1 MNKYTDYFHLL
12 DVDQDTGKEGIKKAF
27 MTKALLFHPDKAKTA
42 AEKKSFTKIYEDLQN
57 AYRILTNDSSRRQYL
72 DANRK
77 TNLDLVR
84 EERDVTYHTK
94 KIERVEPVAPIAP
107 SEPVK
112 QKDIESY
119 ILKREQET
127 NNIKNYI
134 EDTSEH
140 KTVALEIYQ
149 NPFGLELAEYA
160 PITLEGLPKEGKPMA
175 HLITGNDITGT
186 GEFGYDGK
194 DRPDF
199 QIRLKKI
206 QDERVITAV
215 EYKIEPS
222 EIEQAYGEL
231 FAPSLTE
238 GLTKR

>member
-12 DVDQDTGKEGIKKAF
+12 DVDLNTSKEGIKKGF
-27 MTKALLFHPDKAKTA
+27 MIKALLFHPDKAKTA

-57 AYRILTNDSSRRQYL
+57 AYRILTNDASRRQYL

-84 EERDVTYHTK
+84 EDRDVTYHIK
-94 KIERVEPVAPIAP
+94 KIERVEPVAP

-112 QKDIESY
+112 QRDIENY
-119 ILKREQET
+119 LLKREQET
-127 NNIKNYI
+127 NNIKSYI

-140 KTVALEIYQ
+140 KTIALEIYQ
-149 NPFGLELAEYA
+149 NPFGFELSEYA
-160 PITLEGLPKEGKPMA
+160 PISLEGLPKEGKSMA

-186 GEFGYDGK
+186 GEFGYDESN
-194 DRPDF
+194 RPDF

-206 QDERVITAV
+206 QAERTLGTVAV

-231 FAPSLTE
+231 FAPSSIE
-238 GLTKR
+238 GLTKM

>member
-12 DVDQDTGKEGIKKAF
+12 DVDLDTGKEGIKKAF

-84 EERDVTYHTK
+84 EDRDVTYHIK
-94 KIERVEPVAPIAP
+94 KIEPVAPVEHI
-107 SEPVK
+107 EPVK
-112 QKDIESY
+112 QRDIENY
-119 ILKREQET
+119 LLKREQET
-127 NNIKNYI
+127 NNIKSYI

-160 PITLEGLPKEGKPMA
+160 PITLEGLPKEGKSMA

-186 GEFGYDGK
+186 GEFGYDGNN
-194 DRPDF
+194 RPDF
-199 QIRLKKI
+199 QTCLKKI
-206 QDERVITAV
+206 QAERAITAV

-231 FAPSLTE
+231 FAPSSIE
-238 GLTKR
+238 GLTKM

>member
-1 MNKYTDYFHLL
+1 MNNKFTDYFHLL
-12 DVDQDTGKEGIKKAF
+12 DVDLNTSKEGIKKAF

-57 AYRILTNDSSRRQYL
+57 AYRILTNETSRRQYL

-84 EERDVTYHTK
+84 EDRDVTYHTK
-94 KIERVEPVAPIAP
+94 KVEQVEPVAPI
-107 SEPVK
+107 EPVK
-112 QKDIESY
+112 QRDIENY
-119 ILKREQET
+119 LLKREQET
-127 NNIKNYI
+127 NNIKMYI
-134 EDTSEH
+134 EDKSEH

-149 NPFGLELAEYA
+149 NPFGFELAEYA
-160 PITLEGLPKEGKPMA
+160 PISLEGLPKEGKPIA

-186 GEFGYDGK
+186 GEFGYDGTN
-194 DRPDF
+194 RPDF
-199 QIRLKKI
+199 QTGLKKI
-206 QDERVITAV
+206 LAERDISTV

-231 FAPSLTE
+231 FAPSSIE
-238 GLTKR
+238 GLTKK